1 MNHGETNK
9 LADKFTE
16 SGLDFRMLVQNLK
29 DYALYMLDPQ
39 GRVIS
44 WNEGAQRLKG
54 YTADEIIGK
63 HITVFFTKEDVND
76 NKPQRELEIAATTGR
91 FEDENWRL
99 RKDGSRF
106 WANIVIN
113 AIRDDSDKLLGFAK
127 VTRDMTERRRAEET
141 LARQAREILDI
152 STPVVQVWE
161 GVVLV
166 PLIGTLDSQRT
177 QQVMEKLLTHIADT
191 NSPVALIDITG
202 VPTIDTQTARHLVET
217 VSAVRLLGAEV
228 FLTGVRPAIAQT
240 LVHLGIELSGVVTR
254 SSLASGLKQALEL
267 LAHQQASRNGIA
279 RQRIMNHVGA

>member
-1 MNHGETNK
+1 MNNK
-9 LADKFTE
+9 NAKTVDSLME
-16 SGLDFRMLVQNLK
+16 SGMNFQILVQNLK

-39 GRVIS
+39 GHVIS

-54 YTADEIIGK
+54 YNAEEIVGK
-63 HITVFFTKEDVND
+63 HISIFFPPADIAEK
-76 NKPQRELEIAATTGR
+76 KPQRELEIAAASGR
-91 FEDENWRL
+91 FEDENWRV
-99 RKDGSRF
+99 RKDGSHF
-106 WANIVIN
+106 WASIVIN
-113 AIRDDSDKLLGFAK
+113 AIRDKNQKLLGFAK
-127 VTRDMTERRRAEET
+127 ITRDITERRRSEET
-141 LARQAREILDI
+141 LARQAREILEI

-177 QQVMEKLLTHIADT
+177 QQVMEKLLTHIAES

-254 SSLASGLKQALEL
+254 SSLASGLKQALQFL
-267 LAHQQASRNGIA
+267 THQQTSQNAVAEGLPRNELS
-279 RQRIMNHVGA
+279 V